1 MPAKKNPIHIKE
13 SHKGRLTA
21 IEKRT
26 GKSPSELK
34 NSKNPAV
41 RKMATFA
48 LNAKKW
54 KH

>member
-1 MPAKKNPIHIKE
+1 VKAGNKPIHIKP

-34 NSKNPAV
+34 KSNDPAV

>member
-1 MPAKKNPIHIKE
+1 MPSKKNPIQIKP
-13 SHKGRLTA
+13 SHKGKLTA
-21 IEKRT
+21 LEKRT

-34 NSKNPAV
+34 HSKDPAV

-48 LNAKKW
+48 LTAKKW